1 MKTSA
6 MATATRGLTAAALGL
21 LGAASAAWAQ
31 GAMDPKVMQ
40 RYAGVLAPECA
51 NYLLPQLLYLG
62 DSLVVRNNGKP
73 VLTGRDLRLAPT
85 YFGASPPPEFETAV
99 TSEVSAGEKLVFVF
113 YRTASGLFAVV
124 EGSPKVMAAVPA
136 ALKTGRIRHCDP
148 NRNLAPGAKP
158 PEELY
163 PTALLKDPKFKRS
176 YASML
181 GALSSEPWLMRMD
194 GPAQPVKNVK
204 VAGTDYQFVSV
215 CKNHDCYDNN
225 IVVLYAPAT
234 QAAHAKVLRGNR
246 PMLLGAPP
254 APVAAELESLWKA
267 TYRSGK

>member
-1 MKTSA
+1 MKSSSTIT
-6 MATATRGLTAAALGL
+6 TAGRLLAAALGL
-21 LGAASAAWAQ
+21 LCAAPAARAQ
-31 GAMDPKVMQ
+31 APMDQKVMQ

-62 DSLVVRNNGKP
+62 DSLVVRQNGKP
-73 VLTGRDLRLAPT
+73 VLTGRNLRLVPT
-85 YFGASPPPEFETAV
+85 YFGASAPPEFETAV
-99 TSEVSAGEKLVFVF
+99 TSEVGPGEKLVFVF

-136 ALKTGRIRHCDP
+136 ALKAGRVRHCDP

-163 PTALLKDPKFKRS
+163 PTALLKDPKFKRTYVS
-176 YASML
+176 AL
-181 GALSSEPWLMRMD
+181 GPLASEPWLTRMD

-204 VAGTDYQFVSV
+204 VAGTEYQFVSV

-225 IVVLYAPAT
+225 VVVLYAAAT
-234 QAAHAKVLRGNR
+234 QTVHAKVLRGGR
-246 PMLLGAPP
+246 PVLLGAPP